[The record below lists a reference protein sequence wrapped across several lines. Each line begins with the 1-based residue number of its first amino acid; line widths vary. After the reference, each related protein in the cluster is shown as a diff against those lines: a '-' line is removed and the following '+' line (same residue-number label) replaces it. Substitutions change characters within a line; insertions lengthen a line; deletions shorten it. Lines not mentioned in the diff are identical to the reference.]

1 MTSIGKADLVDLI
14 LNGRDW
20 TRDYSKKEVTAI
32 IDALVETVTQTVA
45 SGDKV
50 AIAGF
55 GSFAPVK
62 RAARVGINPAKGT
75 KIEIPA
81 RTVPK
86 FTPSKAFKD
95 IVNE

>member
-14 LNGRDW
+14 LNSRDW
-20 TRDYSKKEVTAI
+20 SRDYSKKEVASI
-32 IDALVETVTQTVA
+32 IDAIMETVTQAVA
-45 SGDKV
+45 NGDKV
-50 AIAGF
+50 SIVGF

-75 KIEIPA
+75 KMEIPA

-95 IVNE
+95 MVNN

>member
-1 MTSIGKADLVDLI
+1 MTSIGKTELI
-14 LNGRDW
+14 SQVAETKKWN
-20 TRDYSKKEVTAI
+20 KKEVAAI
-32 IDALVETVTQTVA
+32 IDALIETVTEAV
-45 SGDKV
+45 SKGDKV
-50 AIAGF
+50 TLIGF

-75 KIEIPA
+75 KMEIPA

-95 IVNE
+95 MVNN